1 MKFEDNFITYE
12 LPKILVDL
20 FTFQNENNCFRMYS
34 NGFGLRFENFDNFF
48 SEKFNKTFIP
58 FATANSSGSTY
69 GFWITN
75 SSKNLIDFPIVMFG
89 DEGGIN
95 IIAENIFKLLAN
107 LTLDLE
113 PDIEYYSNEITFDN
127 EDYEKS
133 EYLDKYKKWLN
144 LNGIEFTDKTFNE
157 LESEIKLIQN
167 KYKLDLEVWKS
178 KYYDKI

>member
-1 MKFEDNFITYE
+1 
-12 LPKILVDL
+12 
-20 FTFQNENNCFRMYS
+20 
-34 NGFGLRFENFDNFF
+34 
-48 SEKFNKTFIP
+48 
-58 FATANSSGSTY
+58 
-69 GFWITN
+69 
-75 SSKNLIDFPIVMFG
+75 MFG